1 MSVVLDA
8 SAVLAYLQDESGAD
22 LVERAI
28 LENTALCGAANWSE
42 VCQQVLDKGRSL
54 EVVVEF
60 LLDRQLVTVVPVSRD
75 DAEWAAHRYVRGEG
89 LSLADRLC
97 LALASRLDS
106 VVLTADRAWGE
117 DGYIR
122 QIR

>member
-22 LVERAI
+22 LVEQAI
-28 LENTALCGAANWSE
+28 LEDTALCGAANWSE
-42 VCQQVLDKGRSL
+42 VCRQVLDKGRSL
-54 EVVVEF
+54 DAIAKF
-60 LLDRQLVTVVPVSRD
+60 LFDRRLVTIVPVSRE
-75 DAEWAAHRYVRGEG
+75 DAEWAARRYVRGEG

-97 LALASRLDS
+97 MALANRLDIQL
-106 VVLTADRAWGE
+106 LTADRAWGS
-117 DGYIR
+117 DGHIR